1 MMKSVILMRGVL
13 SIIDK
18 TGTLGRVFG
27 GRLWLR
33 FLLSR

>member
-1 MMKSVILMRGVL
+1 MKSGTLIRGVL

-27 GRLWLR
+27 GAHG
-33 FLLSR
+33 